1 MCVSTPG
8 TGEPWPKGW
17 EWEPMPF
24 GYSEGWPVGP
34 CPEGD
39 KLAGC
44 EPSPELMATAAVE
57 LQAVNYLP
65 FALVL
70 GVTVVGVAVFLVAVL
85 RVKTLEDPKSA
96 LHVE

>member
-24 GYSEGWPVGP
+24 GHSEGWPVGP

-39 KLAGC
+39 KLAVC
-44 EPSPELMATAAVE
+44 EPSPELIATAAAE
-57 LQAVNYLP
+57 LHAVKYLP